1 MINISRPTLE
11 KELPEDVVKTIRR
24 KAIPLFKKRL
34 SARKLLPVVNTDM
47 RSREFGYDRTLGGD
61 MQDAQIV
68 APGGDIPSDSPKGR
82 ERILNAIH
90 KIALQYNI
98 PREDYINKNYL
109 TQAVN
114 KAIRKVAEKDNSV
127 IINGEDTA
135 GIPGL
140 VDVPAGSIGP
150 TNGTWDDN
158 SETGATP
165 YQDLVKLL
173 KQLRNQSNGAFGQNP
188 KGLSLVID
196 PLTETDLYMTH
207 LAETATDT
215 NTMSKIQK
223 LFGQV
228 IICPA
233 LTEGDMYLM
242 ETGREIGELVIAEDL
257 TVERADYVK
266 KNQTYLGNIYER
278 VLPVWY
284 QHGDTA
290 GKSTAI
296 AELTGV

>member
-1 MINISRPTLE
+1 
-11 KELPEDVVKTIRR
+11 LPI
-24 KAIPLFKKRL
+24 
-34 SARKLLPVVNTDM
+34 VNTDM
-47 RSREFGYDRTLGGD
+47 RSREFGYDRTLGGG

-82 ERILNAIH
+82 ERIMNAIH

-127 IINGEDTA
+127 IVNGEDTA

-158 SETGATP
+158 SDTGATP
-165 YQDLVKLL
+165 YLDLVKLL

-188 KGLSLVID
+188 KALTLVID

-223 LFGQV
+223 LFGRV
-228 IICPA
+228 LVCPA

-257 TVERADYVK
+257 TVEKADYVK

>member
-1 MINISRPTLE
+1 MRNINRTKLE
-11 KELPEDVVKTIRR
+11 KELPEDVVKTLR
-24 KAIPLFKKRL
+24 KKVIPLFKKRL
-34 SARKLLPVVNTDM
+34 SARKLLPVINTDM
-47 RSREFGYDRTLGGD
+47 RSREFGYDRELAGD

-90 KIALQYNI
+90 KIAKQYKI
-98 PREDYINKNYL
+98 PREDYINRNYR
-109 TQAVN
+109 TQSVN
-114 KAIRKVAEKDNSV
+114 KTVRKVAEKDNSV

-140 VDVPAGSIGP
+140 VDIPAGSIGP
-150 TNGTWDDN
+150 TNGKWDDN
-158 SETGATP
+158 SEDGGTP
-165 YQDLVKLL
+165 YHDLVRLL

-188 KGLSLVID
+188 KALTLVID

-223 LFGQV
+223 LFGRV
-228 IICPA
+228 LICPA
-233 LTEGDMYLM
+233 LTEGDLYLM

-257 TVERADYVK
+257 TIERADYIK

-284 QHGDTA
+284 QHGETA

>member
-1 MINISRPTLE
+1 VRNINRTKIE
-11 KELPEDVVKTIRR
+11 KELPEDVVKTLR
-24 KAIPLFKKRL
+24 KKVIPLFKKRL
-34 SARKLLPVVNTDM
+34 SARKLLPVINTDM
-47 RSREFGYDRTLGGD
+47 RSREFGYDRELAGD

-90 KIALQYNI
+90 KIAKQYKI
-98 PREDYINKNYL
+98 PREDYINRNYR
-109 TQAVN
+109 TQSVN
-114 KAIRKVAEKDNSV
+114 KTVRKVAEKDNSV

-140 VDVPAGSIGP
+140 VDIPAGSIGP
-150 TNGTWDDN
+150 TNGKWDDN
-158 SETGATP
+158 SEDGGTP
-165 YQDLVKLL
+165 YHDLVRLL

-188 KGLSLVID
+188 KALTLVID

-223 LFGQV
+223 LFGRV
-228 IICPA
+228 LICPA
-233 LTEGDMYLM
+233 LTEGDLYLM

-257 TVERADYVK
+257 TIERADYIK

-296 AELTGV
+296 AELTGA